1 MENLEEKLLDQK
13 LLEPWQLEKAT
24 VSSRNS
30 GQSLWVSLVK
40 SGFMS
45 EEAIALFLAQES
57 GIPYVKVADY
67 AIDQAILRLIE
78 EDFALQNQI
87 IPLFKLDNTLFVACS
102 NPLGTAV
109 LDSAAKMSGC
119 IIEPLAAEAHAIL
132 GALDLYWRQDE
143 KGFELAKFIIKKTS
157 VQGFVQWRGAQ
168 RLPLEL
174 PFELKILGDEIVLLS
189 RRAISG
195 RTFNISADGCAL
207 GIQTDIFLPQ
217 GLIVLI
223 SLAVKAARQPI
234 PDKSIEFRAQVVRS
248 EMVKSRNYLLAVK
261 LLNSSEA
268 VKKELLSFAVL
279 K

>member
-13 LLEPWQLEKAT
+13 LLEPWQLEKAK

-30 GQSLWVSLVK
+30 GQSVWISLVK

-45 EEAIALFLAQES
+45 EEGIAVFLAQES
-57 GIPYVKVADY
+57 GIPYVKVSDY
-67 AIDQAILRLIE
+67 AIDQAVLRLIE

-119 IIEPLAAEAHAIL
+119 VIEPLVAEAHAIL

-143 KGFELAKFIIKKTS
+143 KGFELAKFIIKKTA
-157 VQGFVQWRGAQ
+157 VQGVVQWRGAQ
-168 RLPLEL
+168 RIPLEL
-174 PFELKILGDEIVLLS
+174 PFELKILSDEIVLLS
-189 RRAISG
+189 RKEISG
-195 RTFNISADGCAL
+195 KTFNISADGGAIGVL
-207 GIQTDIFLPQ
+207 TDIFLPQ
-217 GLIVLI
+217 GLIVVI
-223 SLAVKAARQPI
+223 SLTVIEGRQPVA
-234 PDKSIEFRAQVVRS
+234 ERLRELRAQVVRS
-248 EMVKSRNYLLAVK
+248 EMIRSCQYLLAIK

-268 VKKELLSFAVL
+268 IKKELRKLVAL
-279 K
+279 E